1 MWVWVWVCRGAGVI
15 WSMEDEDGEEGG
27 AGMERVG
34 GLGLLEDAP
43 GVVNGSARGAEC
55 GDGVDS
61 VDEWPE

>member
-1 MWVWVWVCRGAGVI
+1 VCEWVWVCRGAGVI
-15 WSMEDEDGEEGG
+15 WSMDDGEEGG

-61 VDEWPE
+61 VEEWPE